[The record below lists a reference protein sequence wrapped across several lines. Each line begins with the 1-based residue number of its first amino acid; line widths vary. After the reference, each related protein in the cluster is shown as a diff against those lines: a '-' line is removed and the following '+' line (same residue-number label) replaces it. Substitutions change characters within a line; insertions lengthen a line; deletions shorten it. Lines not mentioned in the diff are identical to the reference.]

1 MQSRIRLGGKRT
13 RYNQRTRLETHA
25 KLRRQAST
33 SRELAALIRHW
44 PTNWQKAKLSDYIQ
58 HAPSASPFPLGTA
71 QDRIS
76 NSGKFKLHHMRG
88 GPMRPLVLI
97 GLLFVVASSLAQTQ
111 KTPDVAEFVSVA
123 APVVV
128 LYHVRVV
135 DGTGAA
141 AKDDQAI
148 VIANGKIQSIG
159 PATSVQI
166 PQGAQLLARPGYT
179 VIPGLVGMHDHLYY
193 TDSIALQ
200 VVGGRIGEPGL
211 FVAEIPYT
219 APRLYLAAGGTT
231 MRTTGSLEP
240 YTDLKVKSRI
250 DANLMPGP
258 SIDATAPYLEGAPTR
273 FAQMHELTGSE
284 DAKRMVDYWA
294 AEGMTSYKAYMNI
307 TREEL
312 GVAILQAHSHQ
323 QKLTGHLCSVTWPEA
338 IALGIDDF
346 EHGPAFTD
354 TEFVI
359 DKKPDVCPT
368 GGSSSWAKQDVNGA
382 QVQEIIRNL
391 VSHHV
396 AVTSTL
402 PVFEAGVPGRPA
414 LQPRTLDA
422 MSAESAQSYLTARA
436 RVALDAPMRALL
448 RKEMDFEVA
457 FVKAGGLLL
466 SGPDPT
472 GNGGVLPGFGDQR
485 EIELLVE
492 AGFTPVEA
500 IQIATQNGALY
511 LGQQD
516 RIGTLAPG
524 KQADLVLI
532 KGDPSKR
539 IDEIENVETVFKA
552 GIGYDSKKLIDSVRG
567 QVGIR

>member
-1 MQSRIRLGGKRT
+1 MRLLFLFGS
-13 RYNQRTRLETHA
+13 L
-25 KLRRQAST
+25 
-33 SRELAALIRHW
+33 LAAAI
-44 PTNWQKAKLSDYIQ
+44 T
-58 HAPSASPFPLGTA
+58 
-71 QDRIS
+71 
-76 NSGKFKLHHMRG
+76 
-88 GPMRPLVLI
+88 V
-97 GLLFVVASSLAQTQ
+97 AQTQ
-111 KTPDVAEFVSVA
+111 KARGVADFISVD
-123 APVVV
+123 APVFV
-128 LYHVRVV
+128 LDHVRVI
-135 DGTGAA
+135 DGTGAPP
-141 AKDDQAI
+141 KEEQA
-148 VIANGKIQSIG
+148 VAIANGKIQFIG
-159 PATSVQI
+159 SAASGQI
-166 PQGAQLLARPGYT
+166 PEGAQRIERSGYT
-179 VIPGLVGMHDHLYY
+179 VIPGLVGMHNHLYY
-193 TDSIALQ
+193 TDSYSLQ
-200 VVGGRIGEPGL
+200 VVDGKIGEPGL
-211 FVAEIPYT
+211 FIAEIPYT
-219 APRLYLAAGGTT
+219 APRLYLAAGVTT

-250 DANLMPGP
+250 DSNLMPGP
-258 SIDATAPYLEGAPTR
+258 SIDATAPYLEGAPAL
-273 FAQMHELTGSE
+273 FAQMHELSGPD
-284 DAKRMVDYWA
+284 DAKRLVDYWA
-294 AEGMTSYKAYMNI
+294 AEGMTSYKAYMDI

-312 GVAILQAHSHQ
+312 GVAIQQAHAHKL
-323 QKLTGHLCSVTWPEA
+323 KLTGHLCSVTWPEA
-338 IALGIDDF
+338 IALGIDDL
-346 EHGPAFTD
+346 EHGPVFTD
-354 TEFVI
+354 TEFVT

-368 GGSSSWAKQDVNGA
+368 GGGSSWAKQDVNGA
-382 QVQEIIRNL
+382 QVQEMIRNL

-402 PVFEAGVPGRPA
+402 PVFEAGAPGRPA

-436 RVALDAPMRALL
+436 RVALDSPMTALL

-492 AGFTPVEA
+492 AGFTSVEA
-500 IQIATQNGALY
+500 IQVATQNGALY

>member
-1 MQSRIRLGGKRT
+1 VRLVFLSGS
-13 RYNQRTRLETHA
+13 L
-25 KLRRQAST
+25 LV
-33 SRELAALIRHW
+33 AAI
-44 PTNWQKAKLSDYIQ
+44 T
-58 HAPSASPFPLGTA
+58 
-71 QDRIS
+71 
-76 NSGKFKLHHMRG
+76 
-88 GPMRPLVLI
+88 V
-97 GLLFVVASSLAQTQ
+97 AQTQ
-111 KTPDVAEFVSVA
+111 KPSGVADFTSVD
-123 APVVV
+123 APVFV
-128 LYHVRVV
+128 LDHVRVV
-135 DGTGAA
+135 DGTGTPP
-141 AKDDQAI
+141 KEDQA
-148 VIANGKIQSIG
+148 VAIANGKIQFIG
-159 PATSVQI
+159 SEASAQI
-166 PQGAQLLARPGYT
+166 PEGAQRIDRSGYT
-179 VIPGLVGMHDHLYY
+179 VIPGIVGMHDHLYY
-193 TDSIALQ
+193 TDSYAVQ
-200 VVGGRIGEPGL
+200 VVGGKIGEPGL

-219 APRLYLAAGGTT
+219 APRLYLAAGV
-231 MRTTGSLEP
+231 
-240 YTDLKVKSRI
+240 TDLKVKSRI

-273 FAQMHELTGSE
+273 FAQMHELTGSD

-312 GVAILQAHSHQ
+312 GVAILQAHAHQ

-346 EHGPAFTD
+346 EHGPVFTD
-354 TEFVI
+354 TEFVT
-359 DKKPDVCPT
+359 DKKPDVCPI
-368 GGSSSWAKQDVNGA
+368 GGSNSWAKQDVNGA

-402 PVFEAGVPGRPA
+402 PVFEAGVPGRPP

-436 RVALDAPMRALL
+436 RVALDAPMTALL
-448 RKEMDFEVA
+448 RKEMDFEMA

-500 IQIATQNGALY
+500 IHIATQNGALY

-539 IDEIENVETVFKA
+539 ID

>member
-1 MQSRIRLGGKRT
+1 
-13 RYNQRTRLETHA
+13 
-25 KLRRQAST
+25 
-33 SRELAALIRHW
+33 
-44 PTNWQKAKLSDYIQ
+44 
-58 HAPSASPFPLGTA
+58 
-71 QDRIS
+71 
-76 NSGKFKLHHMRG
+76 
-88 GPMRPLVLI
+88 MRPLF
-97 GLLFVVASSLAQTQ
+97 LLGSLLVAAIAVAQTQVAQTQ
-111 KTPDVAEFVSVA
+111 KPSGVADFISVD
-123 APVVV
+123 APVFV
-128 LYHVRVV
+128 LDHVRVI

-141 AKDDQAI
+141 PKDEQA
-148 VIANGKIQSIG
+148 VAIANGKIQFIG
-159 PATSVQI
+159 SEASAQI
-166 PQGAQLLARPGYT
+166 PEGAQRIDRSGYT
-179 VIPGLVGMHDHLYY
+179 VIPGIVGMHDHLYY
-193 TDSIALQ
+193 TDSYAVQ
-200 VVGGRIGEPGL
+200 VVGGKIGEPGL

-219 APRLYLAAGGTT
+219 APRLYLAAGVTT

-258 SIDATAPYLEGAPTR
+258 SIDVTAPYLEGVPTR
-273 FAQMHELTGSE
+273 FAQMHELTGPD
-284 DAKRMVDYWA
+284 DAKRMVEYWA

-312 GVAILQAHSHQ
+312 GAAIQQAHAHKL
-323 QKLTGHLCSVTWPEA
+323 KLTGHLCSVTWPEA
-338 IALGIDDF
+338 VALGIDDF
-346 EHGPAFTD
+346 EHGPVFTD
-354 TEFVI
+354 TEFVT

-368 GGSSSWAKQDVNGA
+368 GGGSSSWAKQDVNGA
-382 QVQEIIRNL
+382 QVQEMIRNL
-391 VSHHV
+391 ISHHV

-436 RVALDAPMRALL
+436 RVALDSPMTALL

-492 AGFTPVEA
+492 AGFTPVKA

-524 KQADLVLI
+524 KQADMVLI
-532 KGDPSKR
+532 KGDPSRR